1 MSTLYTLAALAAYC
15 DGPAPLSPVALDE
28 LAALGSLLGSPALL
42 GDVVAALELRTFS
55 APLDDLPLDD
65 LPCGLVAALELRP
78 YGAPLDDLPR
88 ELVAPARLTRRF
100 PALCPASRAGAEP
113 CTLAFE
119 GAERLGAVAL
129 ACVCGCVEVRPAYA
143 GALSAAPR
151 VLTRRAASG
160 AGWIIEPAPAG
171 EGLGAVAAVARLGAA
186 LALVQGVRGE
196 L

>member
-42 GDVVAALELRTFS
+42 GDVVAALELR
-55 APLDDLPLDD
+55 
-65 LPCGLVAALELRP
+65 P

-100 PALCPASRAGAEP
+100 PALCAAARSTCEP

-119 GAERLGAVAL
+119 GDERLGAVAL

-186 LALVQGVRGE
+186 LALVQGVHDER
-196 L
+196 